1 MFSETHGTRLS
12 PAGLRK
18 ICMIRQVV
26 PVLGTPQLYGAVL
39 RVKILAA
46 AVALALKANDD
57 LPKKGADFIA
67 SIKVLGACHFG
78 AGI

>member
-1 MFSETHGTRLS
+1 
-12 PAGLRK
+12 
-18 ICMIRQVV
+18 MIRQVV

-46 AVALALKANDD
+46 AAALALKANDD